1 MNSPLSLTA
10 GQTLLRVLALG
21 AASCAPLAIA
31 APPIRPEPQMSW
43 LNNGTIRL
51 GVDLQIGGA
60 ITWLSR
66 SGDTTNLV
74 NSFDWGR
81 QIQMSYYAGPVPFI
95 VGDKRPARQWEGLG
109 WNPIQVGDDFGHRAQ
124 VLEQRNDGHSLYV
137 KCIPMQWPLDDVPG
151 ECTFESWLELEGSA
165 VHAHCRL
172 VNARADHT
180 LYPARGQELPAV
192 YTNAPWHRLISYTGS
207 KPFTHDATVQLE
219 ARPAPHW
226 NAWDATESWSALVDD
241 SGWGLGVW
249 NPGCIGFVGGFSG
262 QPGAGGPKDGACG
275 YLAPGRLEILDHNIT
290 HDYRYD
296 LVLGT
301 VEEIRA
307 HVYRQPRPPFVE
319 WRFTNDRQGWL
330 YAHASDTGWPI
341 RGELAVQLTQDD
353 PALLSPRFV
362 AAAETAPVLVIE
374 AAFAHVTAPHA
385 QVFWSS
391 LEQPGFTQSRSIRFD
406 GKSDDAF
413 HEYRIR
419 LADSPEYRGTIT
431 QVRFDPADN
440 AGGTVRLR
448 AIRFAG
454 DQ

>member
-1 MNSPLSLTA
+1 MNLPHSLSA
-10 GQTLLRVLALG
+10 GPIFLRLLAIG
-21 AASCAPLAIA
+21 AAFLAQLAAA
-31 APPIRPEPQMSW
+31 APPVRPEPQMSW
-43 LNNGTIRL
+43 LDNGTIRL

-66 SGDTTNLV
+66 SGDAANLV
-74 NSFDWGR
+74 NGFDWGR

-95 VGDKRPARQWEGLG
+95 AGNKRPAKNWEGLG

-124 VLEQRNDGHSLYV
+124 VLEERNDGHSLYV

-151 ECTFESWLELEGSA
+151 ECTFESWLELEGAA
-165 VHAHCRL
+165 VHARCRL

-192 YTNAPWHRLISYTGS
+192 YTNGPWNRIVTYTGA
-207 KPFTHDATVQLE
+207 KPFTNDAVTEL
-219 ARPAPHW
+219 APKPPPQW
-226 NAWDATESWSALVDD
+226 DAWDATESWSALVDAAG
-241 SGWGLGVW
+241 SGLGVW
-249 NPGCIGFVGGFSG
+249 NPGCLHFVGGFNG
-262 QPGAGGPKDGACG
+262 KPGAGGPQDSACG

-290 HDYRYD
+290 HEYRYD
-296 LVLGT
+296 LVVGT

-307 HVYRQPRPPFVE
+307 HVYRQPRPAFVE
-319 WRFTNDRQGWL
+319 WRFKADRQGWRWER
-330 YAHASDTGWPI
+330 ATDAGWPI
-341 RGELAVQLTQDD
+341 RGELAVQLTEDD
-353 PALLSPRFV
+353 PALVSPRFV

-374 AAFAHVTAPHA
+374 AAFANVAAPRA
-385 QVFWSS
+385 QIFWSS
-391 LEQPGFTQSRSIRFD
+391 LEKPGFAESRSIRFE

-419 LADSPEYRGTIT
+419 LADSPEYRGAIT

-440 AGGTVRLR
+440 AGGAVRVR

-454 DQ
+454 E